1 MLQRSSG
8 SYPLSNSPCSLCLC
22 GYFFVVICIMKV
34 RVSKQSDVQ
43 QYYGHGKLLITGE
56 YFVLD
61 GALALAVPT
70 KFGQQLRVKQLSSN
84 DGLIYWV
91 ALNSRKQIWL
101 NLVFNTADFSC
112 INADTPEAQR
122 LSSILTE
129 ARNLNPEFLKDAND
143 LAIETA
149 LEFPNEW
156 GLGSSS
162 TLIYAVSEWA
172 GVDGYKLLTKTIGGS
187 GYDVACAGHDSPI
200 LYQLQNGKPE
210 TIAANWKP
218 AFADRIYF
226 AYLGQKQLSSEGI
239 KYYREK
245 LADKTTVANE
255 LTRIT
260 EAVLKCNSIEH
271 FVELINEHE
280 TIIGAALKMMK
291 VKDTHFADYWGSVK
305 SLGAWGGDFVMLTN
319 NRSREELTT
328 YLQQHNITNIFS
340 WNEIILP

>member
-1 MLQRSSG
+1 
-8 SYPLSNSPCSLCLC
+8 
-22 GYFFVVICIMKV
+22 MKV
-34 RVSKQSDVQ
+34 RITQQNDIQ

-70 KFGQQLRVKQLSSN
+70 KFGQQLRVKELSST

-101 NLVFNTADFSC
+101 NLTFDTSNFNC
-112 INADTPEAQR
+112 INADTPEAKR
-122 LSSILTE
+122 LSAILIE
-129 ARNLNPEFLKDAND
+129 AKKLNPTFLTDTKD
-143 LAIETA
+143 LAVETA
-149 LEFPNEW
+149 LEFPNDW

-162 TLIYAVSEWA
+162 TLIYAISEWA
-172 GVDGYKLLTKTIGGS
+172 GVDGYKLLKNTIGGS
-187 GYDVACAGHDSPI
+187 GYDVACAQHNTPI
-200 LYQLQNGKPE
+200 LYQLKSDTPE
-210 TIAANWKP
+210 TIVANWKP
-218 AFADRIYF
+218 AFSDNIYF

-245 LADKTTVANE
+245 LADKAPVANE
-255 LTRIT
+255 LSRIT
-260 EAVLKCNSIEH
+260 EAVLKCDNLEV
-271 FVELINEHE
+271 FEQLINEHE
-280 TIIGAALKMMK
+280 TIVGGALKMMK

-328 YLQQHNITNIFS
+328 YLHQRNITTIFT

>member
-1 MLQRSSG
+1 
-8 SYPLSNSPCSLCLC
+8 
-22 GYFFVVICIMKV
+22 MKV
-34 RVSKQSDVQ
+34 RVTRQQDVQ
-43 QYYGHGKLLITGE
+43 EYYGHGKLLVTGE

-70 KFGQQLRVKQLSSN
+70 KYGQRLRVKELSSS

-91 ALNSRKQIWL
+91 ALNSRKQVWL
-101 NLVFNTADFSC
+101 NMVFNTNDFTC
-112 INADTPEAQR
+112 INADTPEAKR
-122 LSSILTE
+122 LSTILQE
-129 ARNLNPEFLKDAND
+129 CRNANPDFLKDTKD
-143 LAIETA
+143 LAVETT

-172 GVDGYKLLTKTIGGS
+172 GVNGYELLQKTLGGS
-187 GYDVACAGHDSPI
+187 GYDVACAGHNSPI
-200 LYQLQNGKPE
+200 LYQLHYGKPE

-218 AFADRIYF
+218 AFTDNIYF

-245 LADKTTVANE
+245 LADKTPVANE

-260 EAVLKCNSIEH
+260 EAVLKCDSLDLFEQ
-271 FVELINEHE
+271 LLNEHE
-280 TIIGAALKMMK
+280 TVVGNALKMMK

-319 NRSREELTT
+319 NRSREELTA
-328 YLQQHNITNIFS
+328 YLQQHHITTIFS